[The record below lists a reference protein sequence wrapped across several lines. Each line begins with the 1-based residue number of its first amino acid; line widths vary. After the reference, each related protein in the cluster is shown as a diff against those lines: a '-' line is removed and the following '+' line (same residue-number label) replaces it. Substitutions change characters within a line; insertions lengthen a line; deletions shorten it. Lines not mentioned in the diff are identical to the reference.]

1 MTVPGFIVRNFKL
14 KVGCTIMALI
24 TWTGVVYASN
34 PPETRVVNV
43 PVPQA
48 QASFPGKFV
57 LVHRVP
63 DLAVRIGGS
72 RSSLDAFSPA
82 SLTVNVNWHN
92 VSRAGLQQVPISITN
107 AANNV
112 ELVDPPQSVT
122 ADVDF
127 YDSVSLPVNLLVT
140 NPPPAGYTIASQSVS
155 PSTVV
160 VAGPHLELS
169 GIQARVNVDL
179 GNNKT
184 NYVQIAPVLIYDAH
198 SNRLNDLTVTSP
210 PGFTSNA
217 PQGTVTVTI
226 IVSANLTS
234 RDTAVRPP
242 TTGSPAPG
250 HQLTAITVSPAT
262 VVLTGPQTVL
272 NTLDWVN
279 TSSISLNG
287 LTGNETVTVNVTP
300 PAGVTPTPAT
310 VTVTIFVGAL
320 PAPTPAPTPTV
331 SP

>member
-1 MTVPGFIVRNFKL
+1 MTLPGFIRRNFKL

-34 PPETRVVNV
+34 PPETRLVSV
-43 PVPQA
+43 PVPQS
-48 QASFPGKFV
+48 QASFPSKFT
-57 LVHRVP
+57 LVHHVP

-72 RSSLDAFSPA
+72 RSSLDAFNPA
-82 SLTVNVNWHN
+82 SLTVNVDWHN

-107 AANNV
+107 VASNV
-112 ELVDPPQSVT
+112 ELVDPPQSIT
-122 ADVDF
+122 ADVDY
-127 YDSVSLPVNLLVT
+127 YDSVSLPVNLVVT
-140 NPPPAGYTIASQSVS
+140 NPPPAGYTIASQSVA

-160 VAGPHLELS
+160 VAGPHLELTD
-169 GIQARVNVDL
+169 IQARVSVDL

-198 SNRLNDLTVTSP
+198 SNRLNDLSVTSP

-226 IVSANLTS
+226 VVSANLTS
-234 RDTAVRPP
+234 RAAAVRPP
-242 TTGSPAPG
+242 TTGNPAPG
-250 HQLTAITVSPAT
+250 HQLSAITVSPAT
-262 VVLTGPQTVL
+262 VVLTGPQTLL
-272 NTLDWVN
+272 NTLDWVS

-287 LTGNETVTVNVTP
+287 LTGSETVTVNVTP
-300 PAGVTPTPAT
+300 PAGVTSSPTSVA
-310 VTVTIFVGAL
+310 VTVFITAL
-320 PAPTPAPTPTV
+320 PTPTPTASS